1 MTHEVTAD
9 LRFSITPEWVLD
21 ADISDRAVRVY
32 GILARYADS
41 DTLQAFPSRETLAKR
56 AKCHWRSVDRA
67 IDELVA
73 LGAITKQHRKTENT
87 YQSNL
92 YTLRRVPP
100 ALSGGTDTTVSR
112 VLTPLSGG
120 TDTGGNLTITTE
132 LEPKELYKGYKTA
145 DDYEPSPELLEKLS
159 GKYEGLNLQ
168 VELEKFRDHHVAKGS
183 KFRVWDRAFQRWV
196 SQAWEWS
203 PAAKEVRARR
213 AVEEE
218 LERYKRENGI
228 D

>member
-1 MTHEVTAD
+1 MTQEVTAD

-41 DTLQAFPSRETLAKR
+41 ETLQAFPSRETLAKR

-67 IDELVA
+67 LDELVA
-73 LGAITKQHRKTENT
+73 IGAIVKRHRKTDKT

-92 YTLRRVPP
+92 YTLKRVPP
-100 ALSGGTDTTVSR
+100 TLSGGTDTPVSR
-112 VLTPLSGG
+112 VLTPVSGG
-120 TDTGGNLTITTE
+120 TDTAGNLTITTE
-132 LEPKELYKGYKTA
+132 LEPKELYKGPKTA
-145 DDYEPSPELLEKLS
+145 DDYNPSTEFLQTLA
-159 GKYEGLNLQ
+159 GKYEGVNLQ
-168 VELEKFRDHHVAKGS
+168 VELEKFRDYHVAKGS
-183 KFRVWDRAFQRWV
+183 RFKVWDRAFSRWV
-196 SQAWEWS
+196 AQAWEWS

-218 LERYKRENGI
+218 LERYKRENGV

>member
-67 IDELVA
+67 LDELIA
-73 LGAITKQHRKTENT
+73 IGAIVKQHRKTDKT

-100 ALSGGTDTTVSR
+100 GLSGGTDSRVTR
-112 VLTPLSGG
+112 VLTPQSGG
-120 TDTGGNLTITTE
+120 TDTGGNLTRTTE
-132 LEPKELYKGYKTA
+132 RKPKERYRNTMTA
-145 DDYEPSPELLEKLS
+145 DDYRASPELLETLA
-159 GKYEGLNLQ
+159 GKYEGLNIQ
-168 VELEKFRDHHVAKGS
+168 EELEKFRDYHAAKGS
-183 KFRVWDRAFQRWV
+183 KFDIWDRAFQRWV
-196 SQAWEWS
+196 RQAWEWS

-218 LERYKRENGI
+218 LERYKRENGVE
-228 D
+228 

>member
-1 MTHEVTAD
+1 MNNAIGAD
-9 LRFSITPEWVLD
+9 IRFSIIPEWVLD

-67 IDELVA
+67 LDELIA
-73 LGAITKQHRKTENT
+73 IGAIVKQHRKSDKT

-92 YTLRRVPP
+92 YTLRRVPSV
-100 ALSGGTDTTVSR
+100 LSGGTDTTVSR
-112 VLTPLSGG
+112 VLTSQSGG
-120 TDTGGNLTITTE
+120 TDTGGNLTRTTE
-132 LEPKELYKGYKTA
+132 LEPKELYKRPTTA
-145 DDYEPSPELLEKLS
+145 DDYQPSPELLETLS

-183 KFRVWDRAFQRWV
+183 KFKVWDRAFQRWV
-196 SQAWEWS
+196 GQAWEWS
-203 PAAKEVRARR
+203 PAAKEVRARQS
-213 AVEEE
+213 VEEE
-218 LERYKRENGI
+218 LERYKRENGVE
-228 D
+228 